1 MANKVFN
8 MEGGLHSA
16 AAYSAFE
23 DSMYG
28 SSVASASDLAVT
40 AGTGM
45 NVIVSTGNGLISTGS
60 GYARRI
66 GTTSTNTVTI
76 SAASSANPR
85 IDSIVGYIDNS
96 ITPETSVVDNTNG
109 ILNFAAVSGTPAATP
124 TAPTASAI
132 QTAIGAGNPYIIL
145 ANVTVPT
152 SATAASS
159 FTITDVRTIANEAL
173 DDSVATSAIQDDAV
187 TTDKIADGAI
197 TSDKIDY
204 ATLPQ
209 LVYVGKAGRQTSA
222 AVSNNIYAMTSLETP
237 IYAATGCSAA
247 LSSGRITFTLPASG
261 TYFVEAHFESWIN
274 ANSWDYLLFSIRK
287 NTAAF
292 TSKMAYKGGAWG
304 FVTNSGISTIENG
317 DILDVYVN
325 TNGNNFADGNISTQ
339 NTFVLFKI
347 WRIG

>member
-173 DDSVATSAIQDDAV
+173 DDSVSTPAIQDDAV
-187 TTDKIADGAI
+187 TTDKIADGAV
-197 TSDKIDY
+197 TSDKVDY
-204 ATLPQ
+204 ATFKLAVPD
-209 LVYVGKAGRQTSA
+209 YASRQA
-222 AVSNNIYAMTSLETP
+222 F
-237 IYAATGCSAA
+237 
-247 LSSGRITFTLPASG
+247 SST
-261 TYFVEAHFESWIN
+261 TY
-274 ANSWDYLLFSIRK
+274 
-287 NTAAF
+287 TAP
-292 TSKMAYKGGAWG
+292 
-304 FVTNSGISTIENG
+304 
-317 DILDVYVN
+317 
-325 TNGNNFADGNISTQ
+325 ADGWVDVRATIAHGGDTSEGELALAINITRNGTIYQSVARTGIYSLTRWTQ
-339 NTFVLFKI
+339 FNAQTTIPVRSGDVVTLLTDNPNGGSVAWNARYFYPVK
-347 WRIG
+347 WN